1 MSMGRTSKYET
12 INPVKQGIWKC
23 GVYLRLSREDGDKLE
38 SDSIANQRKIIGK
51 YLEKNPDLEIYDT
64 YVDDGFSGTD
74 FNRPNMARLLEDI
87 KNRKVNCLIVK
98 DLSRFG
104 RNYHETGRY
113 LEVVF
118 PLLKLRFISVNDN
131 IDSFKNPQSIK
142 NSTVSF
148 KNVMNDEY
156 ARDISYK
163 IRSSLNAKRRRGEYI
178 GTFALYGYIK
188 DPNDHHKLIVDE
200 EAAQNVKLIYNM
212 FLSGVSIYNIT
223 QKLKELD
230 ILNPTEY
237 KAQKGLCRKSA
248 VKYKDSTGWSAQ
260 TVRRMLKNQI
270 YTGNMVQGTHQTISH
285 KIRKCV
291 AIPKENYIVKEGTH
305 EAIIDRETFERVQNK
320 FKRDTWQA
328 VGKAISAESD
338 MSTGAIYVGYIRCAD
353 CGRAMQRSGY
363 IKNGKSFYYFVCG
376 SYLQWKQ
383 CSRHSIRI
391 SKLNE
396 IVLTI
401 IQKYVDMAVEA
412 DKLLNKI
419 QSQPADD
426 IKSLGIKKKIRSCEA
441 ERDKLLKF
449 QNDLYGDLKN
459 EIITKEQYFYFKSE
473 YAEKIQRLE
482 ENIACLNDELEQ
494 SNYKPAENSFV
505 KVFKRYRNITILT
518 RDMVEELIHMI
529 YVEEGGGI
537 RIEFNFKDSFCEAA
551 KTLEELEP
559 QILKKSFI
567 TY

>member
-230 ILNPTEY
+230 ILNPTAY

-248 VKYKDSTGWSAQ
+248 VKYKDSTGWSTQ

-270 YTGNMVQGTHQTISH
+270 YTGKMVQGTHQTISH

-291 AIPKENYIVKEGTH
+291 AVPKENYIVKEGTH

-328 VGKAISAESD
+328 VGKVVSAESD
-338 MSTGAIYVGYIRCAD
+338 MATGAIYVGYIRCAD

-383 CSRHSIRI
+383 CSRHSIRV

-401 IQKYVDMAVEA
+401 IQKYVDIAVET

-505 KVFKRYRNITILT
+505 EVFKRYRNITILT

-537 RIEFNFKDSFCEAA
+537 RIEFNFKDAFNEAV
-551 KTLEELEP
+551 KTLEEFEP

>member
-131 IDSFKNPQSIK
+131 IDSFKNPLSIK

-230 ILNPTEY
+230 ILNPTAY

-248 VKYKDSTGWSAQ
+248 VKYKDSTGWSTQ

-270 YTGNMVQGTHQTISH
+270 YTGKMVQGTHQTISH

-291 AIPKENYIVKEGTH
+291 AVPKENYIVKEGTH
-305 EAIIDRETFERVQNK
+305 EAIIDKETFERVQNK

-328 VGKAISAESD
+328 VGKVVSAESD
-338 MSTGAIYVGYIRCAD
+338 MATGAIYVGYIRCAD

-383 CSRHSIRI
+383 CSRHSIRV

-401 IQKYVDMAVEA
+401 IQKYVDIAVET

-494 SNYKPAENSFV
+494 SNSKPAENSFV
-505 KVFKRYRNITILT
+505 EVFKRYRNITILT

-537 RIEFNFKDSFCEAA
+537 RIEFNFKDAFNEAV
-551 KTLEELEP
+551 KTLEEFEP